1 MSKANLNLLQTH
13 IQRGC
18 LELGLANGERHRFGS
33 GQPHAQLRLRNDR
46 ALERILGDPEFMLGE
61 TYMNG
66 DWDTVDGNLIGL
78 LEVLM
83 LNFPEQRREHRNR
96 LAHSL
101 KKLIA
106 RGNRI
111 AHSYRNVAHHY
122 DLDEWLF
129 RRFLDEDMQ
138 YSCAYFYEPNI
149 SLEEAQRAKCRHIMN
164 KLRLQPG
171 QRVLDIGCGWGGL
184 ALYLAEHAGVEVTGL
199 TLSREQLRVAESRA
213 RAHSMEKQITF
224 MLQDYREHHGS
235 YDHIVSVGM
244 FEHVGVR
251 HYRDYFSQ
259 ICRLLAGDGIAL
271 IHTIGRHGPPGATNP
286 WIEKY
291 IFPGGYNPALS
302 EMVAAIEKSG
312 LVSCDIEVLQLH
324 YAMTLAVW
332 SQRFHAH
339 RVEIKQRMGERF
351 CRMWEFYLASCEAA
365 FRWRDLAVFQ
375 VQLTRRLGITPITRN
390 YLYRENHGITAPGA
404 GAVHKTTEQKEA
416 N

>member
-1 MSKANLNLLQTH
+1 MRQACLNLLQKH
-13 IQRGC
+13 IRRGC
-18 LELGLANGERHRFGS
+18 LELVLANGQHHHFGV
-33 GQPHAQLRLRNDR
+33 GQPHAKLLLYHDS
-46 ALERILGDPEFMLGE
+46 ALERILRDPELMLGE
-61 TYMNG
+61 TYMRG
-66 DWDTVDGNLIGL
+66 EWDAADHDLIGL
-78 LEVLM
+78 LELLM
-83 LNFPEQRREHRNR
+83 LNFPEQRPEQRSRLSHRF
-96 LAHSL
+96 
-101 KKLIA
+101 KKLVA

-111 AHSYRNVAHHY
+111 ARSYRNVAHHY

-138 YSCAYFYEPNI
+138 YSCAYFYEPNL

-199 TLSREQLRVAESRA
+199 TLAREQLRVAEARA
-213 RAHSMEKQITF
+213 RERGMEKQVSF
-224 MLQDYREHHGS
+224 CLQDYREHHGN
-235 YDHIVSVGM
+235 YDRIVSVGM

-251 HYRDYFSQ
+251 HYHDYFDQ
-259 ICRLLAGDGIAL
+259 VRRLLADDGIAL
-271 IHTIGRHGPPGATNP
+271 VHTIGRHGPPGATNP

-302 EMVAAIEKSG
+302 EMVGAIEQSG

-324 YAMTLAVW
+324 YAMTLAAW

-339 RVEIKQRMGERF
+339 RDPIKQRMGERF
-351 CRMWEFYLASCEAA
+351 CRMWGFYLASCEAA
-365 FRWRDLAVFQ
+365 FRWRDLVVFQ
-375 VQLTRRLGITPITRN
+375 VQLTHRLGVTPITRN
-390 YLYRENHGITAPGA
+390 YLYRNGNPVTALDTCPAQEA
-404 GAVHKTTEQKEA
+404 GRIQEA

>member
-1 MSKANLNLLQTH
+1 MGKAGLNLLQTH

-18 LELGLANGERHRFGS
+18 LELVLANGERHRFGS
-33 GQPHAQLRLRNDR
+33 GQPHAQLLLRNDS
-46 ALERILGDPEFMLGE
+46 ALVRILRDPELMLGE

-66 DWDTVDGNLIGL
+66 DWDTADGNLIGL

-83 LNFPEQRREHRNR
+83 LNFPEQRCEQRSR
-96 LAHSL
+96 LAHNL
-101 KKLIA
+101 KKLIT

-122 DLDEWLF
+122 DLDEWMF

-138 YSCAYFYEPNI
+138 YSCAYFCEPNI

-164 KLRLQPG
+164 KLCLQPG

-184 ALYLAEHAGVEVTGL
+184 ALYLAEHAGAEVTGL

-213 RAHSMEKQITF
+213 RAHGMERQLKF
-224 MLQDYREHHGS
+224 RLQDYREHHGS
-235 YDHIVSVGM
+235 YDRIVSVGM
-244 FEHVGVR
+244 FEHVGVT
-251 HYRDYFSQ
+251 HYRDYFNQ
-259 ICRLLAGDGIAL
+259 IHRLLADDGIAL
-271 IHTIGRHGPPGATNP
+271 VHTIGRHGPPGATNP

-312 LVSCDIEVLQLH
+312 LISCDVEVLQLH
-324 YAMTLAVW
+324 YAMTLAAW
-332 SQRFHAH
+332 NQRFHTH
-339 RVEIKQRMGERF
+339 RAEIKQRMGERF
-351 CRMWEFYLASCEAA
+351 CRMWEFYLTSCEAA

-375 VQLTRRLGITPITRN
+375 VQLTHRLGVAPITRN
-390 YLYRENHGITAPGA
+390 YLYREDYGIAAPAPGA
-404 GAVHKTTEQKEA
+404 AHKVSGQ
-416 N
+416 